1 MNINR
6 RVLRILFMVSIT
18 TLLASSALFLEGM
31 LVAQN
36 EMKLMGKQLGTSTK
50 NSVKEIVS
58 YNEKKHLQ
66 QVVNERAMQ
75 MDIVF
80 KNIARD
86 VEKIS
91 MTAEEILSN
100 SWRYSPQELRYSP
113 SIEEGWSLTLSVAPS
128 AVDNLENLRDKIAL
142 AANLQTI
149 LKSTLLTYDYPCST
163 YTAFEDG
170 FDLVFDSDENDM
182 RDHYFENKNPYR
194 LFNFF
199 ERPWYQYDFPDLKK
213 SSEQSLAKAA
223 EKMSQGE
230 NGFMPVL

>member
-113 SIEEGWSLTLSVAPS
+113 
-128 AVDNLENLRDKIAL
+128 RIAL
-142 AANLQTI
+142 FPKYRRRLVAYLECGTV
-149 LKSTLLTYDYPCST
+149 
-163 YTAFEDG
+163 DG
-170 FDLVFDSDENDM
+170 
-182 RDHYFENKNPYR
+182 R
-194 LFNFF
+194 
-199 ERPWYQYDFPDLKK
+199 
-213 SSEQSLAKAA
+213 
-223 EKMSQGE
+223 
-230 NGFMPVL
+230 